1 MPGHTGG
8 STSRLCSD
16 RYRIQKQLSTGKTL
30 RGVDLSDETIAALE
44 VELASVEE
52 EMEEL
57 AAQRAKEKEE
67 QKAIQRH
74 LIIDGIAAK
83 VDASTTAVNSHTTST
98 VTASENVITGLFNRT
113 RLDC

>member
-30 RGVDLSDETIAALE
+30 RGVDLSDEKIAALE
-44 VELASVEE
+44 VELTKVEE
-52 EMEEL
+52 QMEEL
-57 AAQRAKEKEE
+57 AAQRAKEKAE
-67 QKAIQRH
+67 QKAILRQ
-74 LIIDGIAAK
+74 LIIDGVVAK

-98 VTASENVITGLFNRT
+98 VSHSL
-113 RLDC
+113 